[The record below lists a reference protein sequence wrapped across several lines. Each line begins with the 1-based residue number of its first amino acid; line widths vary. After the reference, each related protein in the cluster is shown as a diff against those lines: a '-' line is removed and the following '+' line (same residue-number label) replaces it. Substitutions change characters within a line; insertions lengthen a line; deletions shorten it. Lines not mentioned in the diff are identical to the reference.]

1 VSLSM
6 NTLDSS
12 TAPASSPP
20 ALEYQHPIDYRPI
33 ASFDPV
39 PGMDHFFQQ
48 TAHRAI
54 SLAIWLLVGRV
65 LLAAWP
71 RNFDFTIYLLPVAL
85 CCLAIALP
93 AAFLSATIARHRRQC
108 ERGQWRMVIVSLVLG
123 LVVLGWMLIPKLVQV
138 LRHALVHH

>member
-1 VSLSM
+1 M
-6 NTLDSS
+6 NALDTS
-12 TAPASSPP
+12 TPPASSPP
-20 ALEYQHPIDYRPI
+20 GIEDQHPVAYQPI

-39 PGMDHFFQQ
+39 PGIDHFFQQ

-54 SLAIWLLVGRV
+54 SMAIWLLVGRI

-85 CCLAIALP
+85 SCLAMALP
-93 AAFLSATIARHRRQC
+93 AAFLSATVARHRRQC
-108 ERGQWRMVIVSLVLG
+108 ERGQWGMVFVSLALL

-138 LRHALVHH
+138 LRHGLVHH